1 MHPGGTKAA
10 VCSVCWEWA
19 VLLWGAAVLG
29 WVLLRELGYRAAVGN
44 VFGRSADRRASKM
57 NLIL

>member
-1 MHPGGTKAA
+1 M
-10 VCSVCWEWA
+10 
-19 VLLWGAAVLG
+19 LG